1 MKCAACLRPLS
12 KPAVQHGHAA
22 YGPKCAA
29 KWGLVPGAKQ
39 AAPARDDK
47 TADLFDTQKNET
59 PLREQR
65 GL

>member
-47 TADLFDTQKNET
+47 TRDLFEEKKET
-59 PLREQR
+59 P
-65 GL
+65 